1 MEWAAAAILAVVYL
15 AWFGNHT
22 AEKYRRLYGKLP
34 EIQPAPPRRNVYRHP
49 PEDLETA
56 MTCAGSYAVSSMS
69 FTAMPV
75 SRPGSII
82 RLDKW
87 D

>member
-34 EIQPAPPRRNVYRHP
+34 EIQPDPPKRRFYRSP
-49 PEDLETA
+49 AVVDTDAMYTA
-56 MTCAGSYAVSSMS
+56 CGSYSVMMSSAV
-69 FTAMPV
+69 PL
-75 SRPGSII
+75 SRPGSIVRI
-82 RLDKW
+82 EDW